1 MQKLWSSKSKRSQ
14 PLPPEDEDTSSPET
28 EILEPEE
35 TTTTTSAEDR
45 LKYFSKLLKTP
56 WQRQVSWSWLFLL
69 CGVGGVVLTTIFG
82 LQYLTA
88 PEATPDSNLACK
100 SKISGEWQTP
110 FGKLTLREESENLVS
125 GKYEYANFERGKITG
140 ELTGRL
146 SNNVITFDWTETPKQ
161 QPKQQGKGIL
171 VFGEG
176 CKEFYGSYGT
186 GESTNNFGNWQGLR
200 FTK

>member
-14 PLPPEDEDTSSPET
+14 PLPPEDEDPSSPET
-28 EILEPEE
+28 EILETED
-35 TTTTTSAEDR
+35 TTTSEQGR

-56 WQRQVSWSWLFLL
+56 WQKQVSWSWLFLL

-82 LQYLTA
+82 LQYLTD

-140 ELTGRL
+140 ELTGTL
-146 SNNVITFDWTETPKQ
+146 SNNIVTFDWTETPKQ
-161 QPKQQGKGIL
+161 QPKQQGK
-171 VFGEG
+171 
-176 CKEFYGSYGT
+176 
-186 GESTNNFGNWQGLR
+186 
-200 FTK
+200 